1 MPLRRFRH
9 RRRRAQ
15 DRRMDKNDATPSD
28 DNHVFLR
35 GRLAAPAVVRQLP
48 SGDELCSFRLTIPR
62 PVGSRAKV
70 DSIDC
75 CTTKLRVRK
84 SVERGAPGDQ
94 FEVTGSLHR
103 RFWRSPTGPASRFEV
118 EVTSA
123 RISARR
129 QNDA

>member
-1 MPLRRFRH
+1 
-9 RRRRAQ
+9 
-15 DRRMDKNDATPSD
+15 MDKSNLTTSD

-35 GRLAAPAVVRQLP
+35 GRLAASPVVRELP

-62 PVGSRAKV
+62 PPGSRVRV

-75 CTTKLRVRK
+75 STTRLRVRR
-84 SVERGAPGDQ
+84 SLERAEPGDQ

-118 EVTSA
+118 EVNSA

-129 QNDA
+129 RNDA